1 MAQDLKKQE
10 NAVADSVSS
19 EEVNNIEKQETMQE
33 AKADDLTDKFVNE
46 CKDFIV
52 NYAKTCYDYPEDQ
65 AYALREFFISK
76 RIEAEA
82 ATHQKNMNEADI
94 VVDIVNLVDIATDL
108 MDDFL
113 GKHEEANDRIAE
125 IMMRHVPGLQ
135 AELNMRRERMEDKK

>member
-1 MAQDLKKQE
+1 MSLK
-10 NAVADSVSS
+10 S
-19 EEVNNIEKQETMQE
+19 VNNIEKQETMQE
-33 AKADDLTDKFVNE
+33 SKANDSIDKFINE

-76 RIEAEA
+76 RIEDEA
-82 ATHQKNMNEADI
+82 AEHQKNMKEADL
-94 VVDIVNLVDIATDL
+94 VVDTVNLVDIATDL

-125 IMMRHVPGLQ
+125 IMMRHVPGFQ
-135 AELNMRRERMEDKK
+135 TELNMRRERMEDKK